1 MLTCDQFCCLIL
13 GKLWSATITGTSSP
27 RCFGMGFNLSARNLS
42 VPGIGFLQIQR
53 SNNASNKRTT
63 KRETVGFDRYT
74 EGWHGFLTSRSVF
87 QKPSGF
93 HFAVLSSIL
102 SFQLPSFTMT
112 LFPLLIPSRPTVSEW
127 GYFQIARGELPVSLG
142 SMNSAGTAF

>member
-1 MLTCDQFCCLIL
+1 MRPIL
-13 GKLWSATITGTSSP
+13 LFDLGETLVRYYNRDEFPALLWDGIQSVSAELERSGHRIPSDSTIKQ
-27 RCFGMGFNLSARNLS
+27 RVEQENYEARNGRVRPL
-42 VPGIGFLQIQR
+42 
-53 SNNASNKRTT
+53 
-63 KRETVGFDRYT
+63 YT
-74 EGWHGFLTSRSVF
+74 EGWHGFLTSRIVF